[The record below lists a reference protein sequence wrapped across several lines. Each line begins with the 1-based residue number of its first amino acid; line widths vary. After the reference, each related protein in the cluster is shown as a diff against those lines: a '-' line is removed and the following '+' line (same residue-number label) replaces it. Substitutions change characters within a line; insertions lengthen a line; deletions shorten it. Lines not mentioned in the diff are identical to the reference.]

1 MNIFPA
7 EWYPQQSVLITWP
20 NEHTDWADSLMEVT
34 ECYKKIA
41 HAISTR
47 QQLVIICHDSKMVK
61 EELGDIFNSNIQ
73 LLEAPYNDTW
83 IRDYGPITV
92 FEEEKPKWL
101 DFQFN
106 GWGRKFEAGKDNALT
121 AFLKKE
127 LFPYLTLEDHLSFV
141 LEGGS
146 IESDGQGTLLTTSHC
161 LMANNRNQPLSR
173 GGIEKYLKEALGVKR
188 ILWLEFGWLEG
199 DDTDGHIDTIAR
211 FCDEHTIAYVKVED
225 KNDNHFHDFTDM
237 ERELIAFANAEGK
250 PYKLVPLPMPDA
262 VFSPE
267 GKRLPA
273 TYANFLIINGAV
285 LMPIYNCKQ
294 DELAVQQLTSAFP
307 DREVIGINC
316 LPLIRQNG
324 SLHCMT
330 MQIPKFD

>member
-1 MNIFPA
+1 MSIFPA
-7 EWYPQQSVLITWP
+7 EWYPQQSVLIAWP
-20 NEHTDWADSLMEVT
+20 NEKTDWADSLAEVT
-34 ECYKKIA
+34 ECYRKIA
-41 HAISTR
+41 KAISSR
-47 QQLVIICHDSKMVK
+47 QSLVIICHDRKKVADTLGN
-61 EELGDIFNSNIQ
+61 ELNDQIQ
-73 LLEAPYNDTW
+73 LVEAPYNDTW
-83 IRDYGPITV
+83 IRDYGPLTI
-92 FEEEKPKWL
+92 FEEGKPKWL

-106 GWGRKFEAGKDNALT
+106 GWGKKFEAGKDNALT
-121 AFLKKE
+121 AFLQKE
-127 LFPYLTLEDHLSFV
+127 LFPDLALEDHLNFV

-146 IESDGQGTLLTTSHC
+146 IELDGKGTLLTTSHC

-173 GGIEKYLKEALGVKR
+173 GGIEKYLKESLRVEKV
-188 ILWLEFGWLEG
+188 LWLEFGWLEG

-211 FCDEHTIAYVKVED
+211 FCDENTIAYVKVED
-225 KNDNHFHDFTDM
+225 HSDSHYHDFLDM
-237 ERELIAFANAEGK
+237 ENELKSFTNVDGK

-285 LMPIYNCKQ
+285 LAPIYNCKQ
-294 DELAVQQLTSAFP
+294 DELALQQISAAFP
-307 DREVIGINC
+307 DKEIIGINC

-330 MQIPKFD
+330 MQVPTFD